1 MKTFNRFGLHIRC
14 IDVTSPDQETFTI
27 KLWTKQ
33 QNDKYD
39 NWSIRVIYPNGKR
52 KTYRNKRHDFFKS
65 VQFSIK
71 HTGCVT
77 MKHASDIQS
86 VRDLIE
92 GMTHDQFRTKW
103 GLSPNF
109 ALDTLKAVEKCRE
122 KEGLNPTIQSIGYTS
137 FQLMI
142 LLNTKPRRIARANHQ

>member
-1 MKTFNRFGLHIRC
+1 MKTFNRLGLHIRY
-14 IDVTSPDQETFTI
+14 IDVTSPDNELFTL

-33 QNDKYD
+33 NNDKYD
-39 NWSIRVIYPNGKR
+39 KWSIRIIYPNGKR

-65 VQFSIK
+65 VQFSIR

-92 GMTHDQFRTKW
+92 GMTHDQFRAKW

-109 ALDTLKAVEKCRE
+109 ALDTLKEVEKCRA
-122 KEGLNPTIQSIGYTS
+122 KEGLDKVIQSIGYTS

-142 LLNTKPRRIARANHQ
+142 FLNMKPRKTVRANHR

>member
-1 MKTFNRFGLHIRC
+1 MKTFNRMGIHIRC
-14 IDVTSPDQETFTI
+14 IDISGPDNESFTI

-33 QNDKYD
+33 HSDKYD
-39 NWSIRVIYPNGKR
+39 KWSIRVIYPNGKT
-52 KTYRNKRHDFFKS
+52 KTFRNKRHDFFKS

-71 HTGCVT
+71 HTGCAT

-86 VRDLIE
+86 VRDLIQ

-122 KEGLNPTIQSIGYTS
+122 KEGLNKVIQSIGYTS
-137 FQLMI
+137 SQLMTF
-142 LLNTKPRRIARANHQ
+142 LNMKPRRTAPVNHR